1 MNSMIVFIISRC
13 IRISIVWK
21 VVGLPRL
28 TKYSMQSERP
38 DWPSNESG
46 LYSENHRITKKNA
59 VSCCRKNELLISRY
73 IQRIFILNGIPVN
86 SAYSMTG
93 MKFPPGWGLLNPSCS
108 D

>member
-46 LYSENHRITKKNA
+46 LYSENHRITKKRRMN
-59 VSCCRKNELLISRY
+59 
-73 IQRIFILNGIPVN
+73 F
-86 SAYSMTG
+86 
-93 MKFPPGWGLLNPSCS
+93 
-108 D
+108 